1 MQSFSSSPAA
11 LLSSPWRHR
20 ELLAALSRRDVVG
33 RYRGSLMGLAW
44 SFLHPLVM
52 LAVYTFVFGFV
63 FRARWQAGSS
73 STAEFAL
80 ILFAGLLVFNVFA
93 ECVNRAPTLVL
104 SNPGYVKKV
113 VFPLEVL
120 AWVSLAASLFHFA
133 VGLVVWLAFYVVI
146 VGMPH
151 ASAAWLPIVLVPL
164 ALLSL
169 GFSWFFAALAVYLRD
184 VTHVVGVATTALLFV
199 TPVFY
204 PLSAL
209 PPQWW
214 PWLRVNPL
222 TDIVEATRAVLI
234 AGEHPDWARLLVSY
248 VIAIV
253 VAWLG
258 FTWFQKTRRGFAD
271 VL

>member
-1 MQSFSSSPAA
+1 MQSFSTSPAA
-11 LLSSPWRHR
+11 LASSMWRHR
-20 ELLAALSRRDVVG
+20 ELLGALSRRDVVG
-33 RYRGSLMGLAW
+33 RYRGSVMGLAW

-52 LAVYTFVFGFV
+52 LAVYTFVFGIV
-63 FRARWQAGSS
+63 FRARWDAGTG

-80 ILFAGLLVFNVFA
+80 VLFAGLLAFNVFA

-120 AWVSLAASLFHFA
+120 PVVTLGASLFHFA
-133 VGLVVWLAFYVVI
+133 VGMAVWVIFYVLL
-146 VGMPH
+146 VGVPH
-151 ASAAWLPIVLVPL
+151 ATIAWLPLVLVPL
-164 ALLSL
+164 ALLTL
-169 GFSWFFAALAVYLRD
+169 GISWFLAALAVYLRD
-184 VTHVVGVATTALLFV
+184 IAHIVGVATTALLFV

-209 PPQWW
+209 PEAWR
-214 PWLRVNPL
+214 PWLRLNPL
-222 TDIVEATRAVLI
+222 TDVVENARTVLVAGRAPDVERLATSFAVGL
-234 AGEHPDWARLLVSY
+234 
-248 VIAIV
+248 V

-258 FTWFQKTRRGFAD
+258 YAWFQKTRRGFAD

>member
-1 MQSFSSSPAA
+1 MQSFSLSPAA
-11 LLSSPWRHR
+11 LASSPWRNR

-52 LAVYTFVFGFV
+52 LAVYTFVFGVV
-63 FRARWQAGSS
+63 FRARWDSASG

-80 ILFAGLLVFNVFA
+80 VLFAGLLVFNVFA

-104 SNPGYVKKV
+104 ANPGYVKKV

-120 AWVSLAASLFHFA
+120 PWVSLAAALFHLA
-133 VGLVVWLAFYVVI
+133 IGLVVWLAFYAVLIGV
-146 VGMPH
+146 PH
-151 ASAAWLPIVLVPL
+151 ATVLWLPLVLVPL
-164 ALLSL
+164 AFLTL
-169 GFSWFFAALAVYLRD
+169 GVSWFFAALAVYLRD
-184 VTHVVGVATTALLFV
+184 VAHVVGVGTTALLFM
-199 TPVFY
+199 TPVFF

-209 PPQWW
+209 PSAMQ
-214 PWLRVNPL
+214 PWLRLNPL
-222 TDIVEATRAVLI
+222 TDIVEMTREVLVAGHAPDAGRLAVMIATSLA
-234 AGEHPDWARLLVSY
+234 
-248 VIAIV
+248 

-258 FTWFQKTRRGFAD
+258 FAWFQRTRRGFAD

>member
-11 LLSSPWRHR
+11 LISNAWRHR

-33 RYRGSLMGLAW
+33 RYRGSFMGLAW

-63 FRARWQAGSS
+63 FRARWDAGSG

-80 ILFAGLLVFNVFA
+80 VLFAGLLVYNVFA
-93 ECVNRAPTLVL
+93 ECANRAPTLVVG
-104 SNPGYVKKV
+104 NPSYVKKV

-120 AWVSLAASLFHFA
+120 PYVTLGAALFHLA
-133 VGLVVWLAFYVVI
+133 IGLVVWVIFYALLIGTPPVTI
-146 VGMPH
+146 
-151 ASAAWLPIVLVPL
+151 AWLPVVLLPL

-169 GFSWFFAALAVYLRD
+169 GVSWFLAALGVYLRD
-184 VTHVVGVATTALLFV
+184 VAHVIGVATTALLFV

-209 PPQWW
+209 PPEWQRWMR
-214 PWLRVNPL
+214 LNPL
-222 TDIVEATRAVLI
+222 TDVVESARGVLI
-234 AGEHPDWARLLVSY
+234 WGRSPDWSHYGVSLA
-248 VIAIV
+248 VAAAI
-253 VAWLG
+253 AWLG
-258 FTWFQKTRRGFAD
+258 YAWFQKTRRGFAD

>member
-1 MQSFSSSPAA
+1 MQSFSTSPAA
-11 LLSSPWRHR
+11 LASSVWRHR
-20 ELLAALSRRDVVG
+20 ELLGALSRRDVVG
-33 RYRGSLMGLAW
+33 RYRGSVMGLAW

-52 LAVYTFVFGFV
+52 LAVYTFVFGIV
-63 FRARWQAGSS
+63 FRARWDAGTG

-80 ILFAGLLVFNVFA
+80 VLFAGLLAFNVFA

-120 AWVSLAASLFHFA
+120 PVVTLGASLFHFA
-133 VGLVVWLAFYVVI
+133 IGMVVWVIFYVLL
-146 VGMPH
+146 VGVPH
-151 ASAAWLPIVLVPL
+151 ATIAWLPLVLVPL
-164 ALLSL
+164 ALLTL
-169 GFSWFFAALAVYLRD
+169 GVSWFLAALAVYLRD
-184 VTHVVGVATTALLFV
+184 VAHIVGVATTALLFV

-209 PPQWW
+209 PDAWR
-214 PWLRVNPL
+214 PWLRLNPL
-222 TDIVEATRAVLI
+222 TDVVENARAVLV
-234 AGEHPDWARLLVSY
+234 AGRAPDLERLAMSFAVGL
-248 VIAIV
+248 V

-258 FTWFQKTRRGFAD
+258 YAWFQKTRRGFAD